1 MPKSVP
7 LTRAR
12 ELLSLVRSYGELVAA
27 VGSIEDKLVISV
39 READKDKAGGQVKRS
54 GGKKRGRDTAAED
67 AERAVDRV
75 RRCGSDAER
84 IPDASYA
91 AAKDTAAALL
101 RLRGHGGEPV
111 VESWAVSLRRRG
123 EWGAARDAEHSL
135 VVAARLSAGIAVPL
149 AALCGAL
156 DACKDAMLSIGGASD
171 GTDLDLPLSA
181 ASRAADA
188 KTILVCAGV
197 PRGDAGGAG
206 GAGGAAG
213 TAGAACAAGGSVRA

>member
-1 MPKSVP
+1 MPCSIP
-7 LTRAR
+7 LTRVR
-12 ELLSLVRSYGELVAA
+12 ELFRLVRSYSELVAA

-39 READKDKAGGQVKRS
+39 READKDDNSGNKAKS
-54 GGKKRGRDTAAED
+54 SSNGKKRGRDTAEED

-75 RRCGSDAER
+75 RRCGADAEC
-84 IPDASYA
+84 IPNASYA
-91 AAKDTAAALL
+91 AAKETAAALL
-101 RLRGHGGEPV
+101 RLRGHDGVPV
-111 VESWAVSLRRRG
+111 IESWAVSLRRRG

-156 DACKDAMLSIGGASD
+156 DACNDSMLSIGGASD
-171 GTDLDLPLSA
+171 GTDLDLPPSA

-197 PRGDAGGAG
+197 PRDERTCAGGD
-206 GAGGAAG
+206 GAPRGRNG
-213 TAGAACAAGGSVRA
+213 